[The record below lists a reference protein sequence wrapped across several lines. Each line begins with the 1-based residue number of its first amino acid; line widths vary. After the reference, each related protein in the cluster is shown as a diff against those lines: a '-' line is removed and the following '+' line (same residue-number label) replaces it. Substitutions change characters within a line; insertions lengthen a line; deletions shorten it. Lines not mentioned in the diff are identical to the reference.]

1 MYLHSCTE
9 TWRNIFFF
17 IIITIYMYPLPNNVH
32 IANILDLLK
41 IVTSAGFFCIKHK
54 GFFLRSSLSFDRSFN
69 TLPQPKRVV
78 YLSLLK
84 SHFILMQLKYYKK
97 QPVSLVEDSAK
108 LPKRNGNIQEI
119 VWLYWPCQINFV
131 SMRQI
136 FTTVRIPFLKKATH
150 WSHFSVLS
158 MLWHQ

>member
-1 MYLHSCTE
+1 
-9 TWRNIFFF
+9 
-17 IIITIYMYPLPNNVH
+17 MYPLPNNVH

-41 IVTSAGFFCIKHK
+41 IVTSAGFVCIKHK
-54 GFFLRSSLSFDRSFN
+54 GFFLRSSQSFDRSLN

-84 SHFILMQLKYYKK
+84 SFFILMQLKYYKK

-119 VWLYWPCQINFV
+119 VWLY
-131 SMRQI
+131 
-136 FTTVRIPFLKKATH
+136 
-150 WSHFSVLS
+150 
-158 MLWHQ
+158 